1 MRKPKKTALVRSAAK
16 KMGLTDDDMSVISK
30 RYGGKVKVVE
40 DETPTEVLAASIA
53 DIAKAMKSL
62 LATVVGC
69 VIRLALF
76 CLFVWIAITIL
87 RWMGVFP

>member
-1 MRKPKKTALVRSAAK
+1 
-16 KMGLTDDDMSVISK
+16 MS
-30 RYGGKVKVVE
+30 RPNFE
-40 DETPTEVLAASIA
+40 LAFLAA
-53 DIAKAMKSL
+53 
-62 LATVVGC
+62 TVGC